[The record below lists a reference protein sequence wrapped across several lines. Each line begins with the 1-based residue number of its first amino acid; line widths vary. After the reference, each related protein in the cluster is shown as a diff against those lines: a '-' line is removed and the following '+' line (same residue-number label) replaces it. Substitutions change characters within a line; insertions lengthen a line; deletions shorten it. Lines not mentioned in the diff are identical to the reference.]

1 MCENEVIVFQHLL
14 EAVKEYTVNVSII
27 EWAGVS
33 AILFRI
39 QKNEKALDDDELH
52 SVIKKLKALNE
63 EQY

>member
-1 MCENEVIVFQHLL
+1 MCENEVVIFQNLL

-39 QKNEKALDDDELH
+39 QKNGKGLADEELVD
-52 SVIKKLKALNE
+52 VIERLKAQCV
-63 EQY
+63 EQ